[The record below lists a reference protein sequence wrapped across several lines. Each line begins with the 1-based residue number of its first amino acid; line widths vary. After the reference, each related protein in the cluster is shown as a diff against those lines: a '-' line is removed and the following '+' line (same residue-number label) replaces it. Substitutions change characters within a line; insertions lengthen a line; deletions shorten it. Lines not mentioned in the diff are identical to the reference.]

1 MHLISTEDIQYQPL
15 IGIRELCILEE
26 DDVFSCTQHNG
37 DLYQITEQR
46 LPYERAQERYGVRP
60 GTLYLLL

>member
-26 DDVFSCTQHNG
+26 DNDVFSWIQHNG
-37 DLYQITEQR
+37 EDWAYIR
-46 LPYERAQERYGVRP
+46 LQKTTSP
-60 GTLYLLL
+60 L